1 MRWME
6 KSERRLAGLVTTGT
20 DLRELEDL
28 ARTVDIEVRFEVL
41 QRRKRPDPYSF
52 IGQGKVEELR
62 RLVETRDEDLLLF
75 NGNLK
80 PSQHFNLERTLGI
93 ECMDRVGLVLKV
105 FEERATTVE
114 SRLQVERARLKYEMP
129 FLREWI
135 HRAKVGEHPG
145 FLAGGEYAI
154 DTYYDLIRKRL
165 KTIDDQLLRFGKE
178 LSLRREYRRR
188 KGFSLVCLAGYTNA
202 GKSSLLNALTESV
215 SLVDDR
221 MFSTLST
228 KTGRLKGRASEV
240 LVTDTIG
247 FMEDLPFFMIDSFKY
262 TIKEI
267 LSADLV
273 VLVVDVSDTIDDLL
287 RKLASSMRI
296 LVPDVPPSSTLIVFN
311 KSDLGSEGLGAKVE
325 KVREIIP
332 NARAFVVSALT
343 GEGVVEL
350 SRAIETLLKS
360 EVRMRLSLPNTPDS
374 ARFIAGLHE
383 HSRILSIS
391 YASEVDI
398 DLCCKPRDVPDIN
411 ARAACVGGRVY
422 ESAS

>member
-1 MRWME
+1 M
-6 KSERRLAGLVTTGT
+6 AGLVTTGT
-20 DLRELEDL
+20 DLKELEDL

-41 QRRKRPDPYSF
+41 QRRKHPDPYSF

-62 RLVETRDEDLLLF
+62 RLIKNREEDLLLF

-80 PSQHFNLERTLGI
+80 PSQHFNLERALGI
-93 ECMDRVGLVLKV
+93 ECMDRVSLVLKV

-114 SRLQVERARLKYEMP
+114 SRLQVERARLKYEIP

-135 HRAKVGEHPG
+135 HRAKTGERPG

-165 KTIDDQLLRFGKE
+165 KIIDDQLLRFGRE
-178 LSLRREYRRR
+178 LSLRRDYRRR

-202 GKSSLLNALTESV
+202 GKSSLLNVLTEST

-228 KTGRLKGRASEV
+228 KTGRLRGRGSEV

-247 FMEDLPFFMIDSFKY
+247 FMENLSFFMIDSFKH
-262 TIKEI
+262 TIKEM

-273 VLVVDVSDTIDDLL
+273 LLVVDVSDTMDDLL

-296 LVPDVPPSSTLIVFN
+296 LVPDVPPSSTLIVLN
-311 KSDLGSEGLGAKVE
+311 KSDLASEGLEAKVR
-325 KVREIIP
+325 KVREILP

-343 GEGVVEL
+343 GEGIEEL
-350 SRAIETLLKS
+350 SHAIQTLLRR
-360 EVRMRLSLPNTPDS
+360 EIRIRLSLPNTPDS

-391 YASEVDI
+391 YGSEVDI
-398 DLCCKPRDVPDIN
+398 DLCCKPRDLPEIN
-411 ARAACVGGRVY
+411 ARAACIGGLMY
-422 ESAS
+422 ESAF